1 MGEGKYQRFKESSRW
16 LVEANPIGWGQV
28 AKLKPAREEADSGGE
43 VSMCQMEDGR
53 EEPMA
58 DKMIEALVLLEEKT
72 RAIMARLKQIET
84 RMGELREGDEK
95 RRRALAA
102 VNPGKIHIKPGLAV
116 WGYKCKMG

>member
-16 LVEANPIGWGQV
+16 LVEANPTGWGQV
-28 AKLKPAREEADSGGE
+28 AKLKPAREEADSGGK

-102 VNPGKIHIKPGLAV
+102 VNPGKIKPGLAA